1 MHWYPLSV
9 FLGLILFLVVI
20 WVFKK
25 KETTKS
31 KTIRTTM
38 ILFLCAMVLNFS
50 FSPRITMV
58 LDHFPFYLEY
68 KYVESFQ
75 VDDFTFVVS
84 ENAEGDERIEVYARF
99 LWLYVNTSEKTHT
112 AFFHLEGEVE
122 DYTVIRILYVELRD
136 GTVSGLIITEDTV
149 PVVLSV
155 DGTST
160 TFPSTVIPNIGLF
173 TSGTRP
179 GLSTEITYDG
189 TPMVYWGTTP
199 IFG

>member
-1 MHWYPLSV
+1 MMHWYPLTV

-31 KTIRTTM
+31 KSIRTAM
-38 ILFLCAMVLNFS
+38 MLFLWVMVLNFS

-99 LWLYVNTSEKTHT
+99 LWFYVNTSEKTHT
-112 AFFHLEGEVE
+112 AFYHLEGDME
-122 DYTVIRILYVELRD
+122 DYNVIRILYVELKD
-136 GTVSGLIITEDTV
+136 GTVTGLIITEDTL
-149 PVVLSV
+149 PALLSV
-155 DGTST
+155 DGTIT
-160 TFPSTVIPNIGLF
+160 TFPSSVIPNIGIF
-173 TSGTRP
+173 NSGLVP
-179 GLSTEITYDG
+179 
-189 TPMVYWGTTP
+189 
-199 IFG
+199 